1 MIRKLF
7 TIIIMASIIAV
18 GFVCK
23 DSWLDVIRDGGVY
36 SVLFSMLLVAACVFF
51 PIVPFALIAGLNG
64 ALFGIANGVLIT
76 LTGSMLGT
84 MLLFFLSR
92 YGFRDMARRHLTKY
106 PKMSEYEAYFNQN
119 AFTAVLLGRL
129 IPVIPAVVMN
139 IVCGLSKVKWAVFFA
154 ASTLGK
160 VPNVLVVSIAGAN
173 FSENKS
179 ALCRRLRLIYGD
191 HSVCHLQKVS
201 PSDSKT

>member
-1 MIRKLF
+1 MIKKLF

-23 DSWLDVIRDGGVY
+23 DSWLGVIRDGGVY

-92 YGFRDMARRHLTKY
+92 YGFRDLARKRLTKY

-160 VPNVLVVSIAGAN
+160 SLTFSSSRSQVPI
-173 FSENKS
+173 
-179 ALCRRLRLIYGD
+179 
-191 HSVCHLQKVS
+191 SV
-201 PSDSKT
+201 KTS